1 MQDENNLDPYQ
12 TPRADVGHSYE
23 EVVYDDSGIFSLKG
37 RIGRLR
43 YVAFGL
49 VFALITLVPA
59 MVIGGIV
66 AGFMQGQEVAGALL
80 MGLIGIA
87 YFAVIIYSVIIGVRR
102 LHDLNM
108 SGWMWLINLIPL
120 IGTFFALYM
129 LFAPGKED
137 ENDYGNP
144 PAPNP
149 MWVTVVGWGSLLV
162 IPAIGIL
169 AAIAV
174 PAYQDYVNR
183 AKAAQAGFEQSM
195 EGMENM
201 DIESDA
207 DAEAMLEELMRE
219 MEGGDADA
227 AGAAIDGAA
236 DATADA
242 IQDGATELGGAMSD
256 AELDKLLQELE
267 SNDGQGAEVVD
278 GAVDGTVND
287 NMLLDGG
294 AEMSQEEAKKELE
307 KLLKELEQAENE
319 LQNQPQ

>member
-1 MQDENNLDPYQ
+1 MQDENNLDLYQ
-12 TPRADVGHSYE
+12 TPRADVGHGYE

-43 YVAFGL
+43 YVAFSL
-49 VFALITLVPA
+49 VFALIALVPA
-59 MVIGGIV
+59 MVIGGVV
-66 AGFMQGQEVAGALL
+66 AGLMQGQEIAGVLS

-87 YFAVIIYSVIIGVRR
+87 YLAVIIYSVIIGVRR

-129 LFAPGKED
+129 VFAPGKED
-137 ENDYGNP
+137 TNDYGNP

-149 MWVTVVGWGSLLV
+149 LWVKVVGWGSLLV

-169 AAIAV
+169 AAIAL
-174 PAYQDYVNR
+174 PAYQGYVDR

-201 DIESDA
+201 DIESDE

-219 MEGGDADA
+219 VEEGNADA
-227 AGAAIDGAA
+227 AGAAIDG
-236 DATADA
+236 TADA
-242 IQDGATELGGAMSD
+242 ATDGATELGGAMSD
-256 AELDKLLQELE
+256 AELDKLLKELE
-267 SNDGQGAEVVD
+267 SNPDQAAEAIDGTVD
-278 GAVDGTVND
+278 GAVNE

-294 AEMSQEEAKKELE
+294 AEMSPEEAKKELE
-307 KLLKELEQAENE
+307 KLLKELEQAEKE
-319 LQNQPQ
+319 LQQQQ